1 MLSRSVA
8 AIVITM
14 SIMMFG
20 HKATS
25 DTCTPEGTLPGAIC
39 TQN

>member
-20 HKATS
+20 QKATS
-25 DTCTPEGTLPGAIC
+25 DTCAHEVATPGTLC

>member
-20 HKATS
+20 QKATS
-25 DTCTPEGTLPGAIC
+25 DTCTHDVAMPGAIC